1 MPIYSGKPCPG
12 VDHRIPCRKIP
23 FFQKLLFSPIQEIH
37 RHNFARLFAGMPVVS
52 GKAAAFRR
60 NTLRQSD
67 RGTGRISG
75 YRHLYPSLPT
85 ERKMYPSAVPE
96 AIRQLTHHRQS
107 KSGQTRFCVCP
118 LLIIIH
124 QSASIRNTL
133 QLSESISSNASSKVL
148 PLCNRPKITAPT
160 TGSNFGRMIFS
171 SG

>member
-52 GKAAAFRR
+52 GKAATFRR

-124 QSASIRNTL
+124 QPHQSGILYSFRKASPATLHPRSCRYATGQESPHPPPAQISA
-133 QLSESISSNASSKVL
+133 
-148 PLCNRPKITAPT
+148 
-160 TGSNFGRMIFS
+160 G
-171 SG
+171 